1 MSECLNK
8 SGFRAPVKTNIRDEI
23 WIKLLGNVAFNPLSV
38 LTGGTLKEMCKN
50 TETRSIVEEIM
61 IETKSIGEKLGANF
75 PISIEKRI
83 NGAEAV
89 GDHKTSMLQDFE
101 TNKKMEFNAIISAV
115 QELGLLTNTPTKTLD
130 LVAKILKLKINLL
143 NLY

>member
-1 MSECLNK
+1 
-8 SGFRAPVKTNIRDEI
+8 
-23 WIKLLGNVAFNPLSV
+23 
-38 LTGGTLKEMCKN
+38 MCKN

>member
-1 MSECLNK
+1 
-8 SGFRAPVKTNIRDEI
+8 
-23 WIKLLGNVAFNPLSV
+23 
-38 LTGGTLKEMCKN
+38 MCKN

-101 TNKKMEFNAIISAV
+101 TNKKMEFNAIVSAV
-115 QELGLLTNTPTKTLD
+115 QELGLLTDTPTKTLD

>member
-38 LTGGTLKEMCKN
+38 LTGGTLEEMCKN

-89 GDHKTSMLQDFE
+89 GDHKHPCS
-101 TNKKMEFNAIISAV
+101 
-115 QELGLLTNTPTKTLD
+115 
-130 LVAKILKLKINLL
+130 KILRPIKKWNLML
-143 NLY
+143 SFLQFKNWGY

>member
-1 MSECLNK
+1 
-8 SGFRAPVKTNIRDEI
+8 
-23 WIKLLGNVAFNPLSV
+23 
-38 LTGGTLKEMCKN
+38 MCKN

-101 TNKKMEFNAIISAV
+101 TNKKMEFNAIVSAV